1 MTTVNDTL
9 TTETTAE
16 TTPATPDIPAVT
28 VLASAPATTDLVAAF
43 ATTPKRG
50 KAKKPPKEPYALLA
64 YAIEQGG
71 TVVLD
76 AATKQ
81 ALASRGLR
89 EDRIGNAAY
98 GVRRFFGKTVIAIR
112 TGRAV
117 TAYRIEL

>member
-16 TTPATPDIPAVT
+16 TTPATPDIPTVT

-43 ATTPKRG
+43 ATTPKRA